1 MLALAIFL
9 MKRVETLPSSVSH
22 KKTLEATDAFIS
34 LFTASLKC
42 LATFFISFFCV
53 LHFCVALRCR
63 PVCLFHCCTERER
76 ERRSFGESDAVGFC
90 LCVTRE
96 YSRSHAVLASRKE
109 AAYFIPTSLCGWKN
123 LHVQDFT
130 FLTLQ
135 WEKRVREEYFTEN
148 IPMLFNYFLNVLTKR
163 WAGGGTN
170 THTYHPSYGLHQ
182 GPNRTNR

>member
-42 LATFFISFFCV
+42 LATFFISFLRF
-53 LHFCVALRCR
+53 AL
-63 PVCLFHCCTERER
+63 LCCFKMPTGLLVSLLYWER